1 MYLSQWLWFLELI
14 NVRAAI
20 FDSIAVEGFC
30 GGNEKL
36 KHVLMGHE
44 IFLKNVDGSRNIFLF
59 SPLVISSF
67 EHECKISKLAIKEI

>member
-30 GGNEKL
+30 GGHEKL
-36 KHVLMGHE
+36 KHVLMGYE
-44 IFLKNVDGSRNIFLF
+44 IFLKNVDGPRNIFLF

-67 EHECKISKLAIKEI
+67 EYECKISKLAIKEI